1 MRSCGALI
9 NTTSTIAVTIST
21 WHWARHCGRYLDI
34 PPTTAIHDV
43 LLLDAI
49 LILISWLEAL
59 AAIPH
64 AAHLKSIGNVLHF
77 TVIIVLVLVL
87 LGLQNSLLIAAA
99 VAVAIIIIKGM
110 LLLILMM
117 TVLFHPI
124 HLLLLLVAIVEIPLR
139 WCRGGA
145 GVIAIDIIAMAVVVV
160 VSILHYYPRMGVQ
173 IRTQRHHIL
182 QRIPWMVVVMV
193 ALLQLLVMHVMAIC
207 VVWVGPFRVG
217 VNNATT

>member
-1 MRSCGALI
+1 MRSCAALI
-9 NTTSTIAVTIST
+9 NTTTTTAVTIST

-34 PPTTAIHDV
+34 PPTAIHDV
-43 LLLDAI
+43 LLLDPI

-64 AAHLKSIGNVLHF
+64 ATHLKSTTIGTVLHF
-77 TVIIVLVLVL
+77 SVIIVLVLVL

-99 VAVAIIIIKGM
+99 VVVAIIIIIKGM

-124 HLLLLLVAIVEIPLR
+124 HLLLLVVAIVEIPLR
-139 WCRGGA
+139 WCRGR

-182 QRIPWMVVVMV
+182 QRIPWMVVMVM
-193 ALLQLLVMHVMAIC
+193 ALLLLVMHMMAIC
-207 VVWVGPFRVG
+207 VGFLVG

>member
-9 NTTSTIAVTIST
+9 NNTSTIAVTIST

-34 PPTTAIHDV
+34 PPTAIHDV
-43 LLLDAI
+43 LLLDPI

-64 AAHLKSIGNVLHF
+64 AAHLKSIGTVLHF

-110 LLLILMM
+110 LLLLILMM

-139 WCRGGA
+139 WCR
-145 GVIAIDIIAMAVVVV
+145 
-160 VSILHYYPRMGVQ
+160 
-173 IRTQRHHIL
+173 
-182 QRIPWMVVVMV
+182 
-193 ALLQLLVMHVMAIC
+193 
-207 VVWVGPFRVG
+207 
-217 VNNATT
+217 